1 MVQTIEVRSLCV
13 SILQENRYFI
23 NTEIIMCIEDI
34 INGIDQFFMVPEKYS
49 QSNHLTT
56 NYFFEE
62 ILDDYNIVKCGNNKS
77 IKQISNFTYK
87 VEFIDFQKNAMKYS
101 VKLIFVPIEDNM
113 CQVSWFELHRIKD
126 DFFKEIPN
134 KMSETDAI
142 EELKSLDSCDDIEE
156 RHRIADEILLSVIS
170 NYCPNGPEIVD
181 SFISLNKNY

>member
-1 MVQTIEVRSLCV
+1 MTTTLSNAAIKSQLNKPVILHIKWNSL
-13 SILQENRYFI
+13 
-23 NTEIIMCIEDI
+23 
-34 INGIDQFFMVPEKYS
+34 
-49 QSNHLTT
+49 
-56 NYFFEE
+56 
-62 ILDDYNIVKCGNNKS
+62 
-77 IKQISNFTYK
+77 ISK
-87 VEFIDFQKNAMKYS
+87 KNAMKYS

-134 KMSETDAI
+134 KMSDNDAI

-156 RHRIADEILLSVIS
+156 RHRRADEILLSVIS

>member
-13 SILQENRYFI
+13 LILQENRYFI

-34 INGIDQFFMVPEKYS
+34 INGIDQFFIVPEKYS
-49 QSNHLTT
+49 QSNHLTID
-56 NYFFEE
+56 YFFNEV
-62 ILDDYNIVKCGNNKS
+62 LDDYNIVKYGNKKS
-77 IKQISNFTYK
+77 IKQISDFIYK

-101 VKLIFVPIEDNM
+101 VKLVFVPIEDNMDNM

-134 KMSETDAI
+134 KMSDNDAI

-156 RHRIADEILLSVIS
+156 RYHLSHLQ
-170 NYCPNGPEIVD
+170 
-181 SFISLNKNY
+181 SLFKITGDC

>member
-1 MVQTIEVRSLCV
+1 M
-13 SILQENRYFI
+13 
-23 NTEIIMCIEDI
+23 MCIEDI
-34 INGIDQFFMVPEKYS
+34 INGIDQFFMIPEKYS

-62 ILDDYNIVKCGNNKS
+62 VLDDYNIVKCGNNKS
-77 IKQISNFTYK
+77 IKRISNFTYK

-101 VKLIFVPIEDNM
+101 VKLVFIPIEDNR
-113 CQVSWFELHRIKD
+113 CQVSWFDLHLIKD

-134 KMSETDAI
+134 KMSDNDAI

-156 RHRIADEILLSVIS
+156 RHRRADEILLSVIS
-170 NYCPNGPEIVD
+170 NYCPKGSEIVD

>member
-1 MVQTIEVRSLCV
+1 M
-13 SILQENRYFI
+13 
-23 NTEIIMCIEDI
+23 MCIEDI
-34 INGIDQFFMVPEKYS
+34 INGIDRYFKVPEKYS

-56 NYFFEE
+56 KYFFDEV
-62 ILDDYNIVKCGNNKS
+62 LDDYNIIKYGNEKS

-101 VKLIFVPIEDNM
+101 VKLVFIPIEDNM
-113 CQVSWFELHRIKD
+113 CHISWFDLRWIKD

-134 KMSETDAI
+134 KMSGNDAI

-156 RHRIADEILLSVIS
+156 RHRRADKILLSVIS